1 MFILALT
8 LKMQYIEFAPHATLA
23 PYIDAYWTAA
33 GDSAGPQT
41 ERILPDGCIDIIF
54 NVGPDCLSENNT
66 YLLNSGQSYLIGT
79 MTQFKETL
87 MTPETRLLGIRFKPA
102 AFTVFYEYPSLEK
115 LTDTTVAFDKKF
127 VPDINDIP
135 KYSVQHLDS
144 FFLKK
149 LSKPK
154 RSILPIITGIQKAKG
169 QLSVRALAEKY
180 FTTTRQL
187 ERAFNQQM
195 GISPKE
201 FINLVRYQTTF
212 REIKNNT
219 AQKSLLQI
227 AFECGYYDHSHLTN
241 EIKRYTGT
249 APAQL

>member
-1 MFILALT
+1 
-8 LKMQYIEFAPHATLA
+8 
-23 PYIDAYWTAA
+23 
-33 GDSAGPQT
+33 
-41 ERILPDGCIDIIF
+41 
-54 NVGPDCLSENNT
+54 
-66 YLLNSGQSYLIGT
+66 
-79 MTQFKETL
+79 

-115 LTDTTVAFDKKF
+115 LTDTTVALDKKLA
-127 VPDINDIP
+127 PDIKSAANYPIA
-135 KYSVQHLDS
+135 YLDH

-154 RSILPIITGIQKAKG
+154 RSILPIISGIQESKG
-169 QLSVRALAEKY
+169 QLSVKMLAEKY

-212 REIKNNT
+212 REIKNNHT
-219 AQKSLLQI
+219 QKSLLQI
-227 AFECGYYDHSHLTN
+227 AFECGYYDHSHLSN
-241 EIKRYTGT
+241 EIKRYTGL

>member
-1 MFILALT
+1 
-8 LKMQYIEFAPHATLA
+8 MQYTEFAPHPALA

-33 GDSAGPQT
+33 GDSGGMQT
-41 ERILPDGCIDIIF
+41 EKILPDGCIDIIF
-54 NVGPDCLSENNT
+54 NIGPDCLSENNT
-66 YLLNSGQSYLIGT
+66 FLLNSGQAYLIGT
-79 MTQFKETL
+79 MTKFKETL

-102 AFTVFYEYPSLEK
+102 AFTVFYDYPSLER
-115 LTDTTVAFDKKF
+115 LTDTTVALDKKF
-127 VPDINDIP
+127 APDINSAAN
-135 KYSVQHLDS
+135 YAVEYLDH

-154 RSILPIITGIQKAKG
+154 RSILPIISGIQEARG
-169 QLSVRALAEKY
+169 QLSVKALAEKY

-187 ERAFNQQM
+187 ERAFNRQM

-212 REIKNNT
+212 REIRNNT
-219 AQKSLLQI
+219 GQKSLLQI
-227 AFECGYYDHSHLTN
+227 AFECGYYDHSHLSN
-241 EIKRYTGT
+241 DIRRYTGS

>member
-1 MFILALT
+1 
-8 LKMQYIEFAPHATLA
+8 MQYTEFAPHPALA

-33 GDSAGPQT
+33 GDITGTQT
-41 ERILPDGCIDIIF
+41 EKILPDGCIDIIF
-54 NVGPDCLSENNT
+54 NIGPDCLSENST
-66 YLLNSGQSYLIGT
+66 FLLNRGQAYLIGT
-79 MTQFKETL
+79 MTRFKETL
-87 MTPETRLLGIRFKPA
+87 MLPDTRLLGIRFKPA
-102 AFTVFYEYPSLEK
+102 AFTVFYDYPSLEK
-115 LTDTTVAFDKKF
+115 LTDTTVALKKNLA
-127 VPDINDIP
+127 PDLNDAT
-135 KYSVQHLDS
+135 KYSIQYLDH

-149 LSKPK
+149 LSKPV
-154 RSILPIITGIQKAKG
+154 RSILPIISGIQEAKG
-169 QLSVRALAEKY
+169 LLTVTALAEKY

-187 ERAFNQQM
+187 ERAFNRQM

-219 AQKSLLQI
+219 TRKSLLQI

-241 EIKRYTGT
+241 EIKRYTGA

>member
-1 MFILALT
+1 
-8 LKMQYIEFAPHATLA
+8 MQYTEFAPHPALA

-33 GDSAGPQT
+33 GDSTGMQT
-41 ERILPDGCIDIIF
+41 EKILPDGCIDIIF
-54 NVGPDCLSENNT
+54 NIGPDCLSENNNFV
-66 YLLNSGQSYLIGT
+66 LDSGQAYLIGT

-115 LTDTTVAFDKKF
+115 LTDITVALDKKLA
-127 VPDINDIP
+127 PDINSTI
-135 KYSVQHLDS
+135 KYSIGYLDH

-149 LSKPK
+149 LSKPR
-154 RSILPIITGIQKAKG
+154 RSILPIISGIQEAKG
-169 QLSVRALAEKY
+169 QLSVKALAEKY

-195 GISPKE
+195 GVGPKE

>member
-1 MFILALT
+1 MKYT
-8 LKMQYIEFAPHATLA
+8 EFTPHPALA
-23 PYIDAYWTAA
+23 PYIDAYWTAT
-33 GDSAGPQT
+33 GDATGMRT
-41 ERILPDGCIDIIF
+41 EKILPDGCIDIIF
-54 NVGPDCLSENNT
+54 NLGPDCLSENNT
-66 YLLNSGQSYLIGT
+66 FLLNSGQAYLIGT

-115 LTDTTVAFDKKF
+115 LTDTTVALDKKLA
-127 VPDINDIP
+127 PDIKSAANYPIA
-135 KYSVQHLDS
+135 YLDH

-154 RSILPIITGIQKAKG
+154 RSILPIISGIQESKG
-169 QLSVRALAEKY
+169 QLSVKMLAEKY

-212 REIKNNT
+212 REIKNNHT
-219 AQKSLLQI
+219 QKSLLQI
-227 AFECGYYDHSHLTN
+227 AFECGYYDHSHLSN
-241 EIKRYTGT
+241 EIKRYTGL

>member
-1 MFILALT
+1 
-8 LKMQYIEFAPHATLA
+8 MQYTEFTPHPALA

-33 GDSAGPQT
+33 GDSTGMKS
-41 ERILPDGCIDIIF
+41 EKILPDGCIDFIF
-54 NVGPDCLSENNT
+54 NIGPDCLSENNT
-66 YLLNSGQSYLIGT
+66 FLLNSGQAYLIGT

-115 LTDTTVAFDKKF
+115 LTNTTVALDKKLA
-127 VPDINDIP
+127 PDINSTV
-135 KYSVQHLDS
+135 KYSVEYLDH

-149 LSKPK
+149 LSKPS
-154 RSILPIITGIQKAKG
+154 RSILPIISGIQEAKG
-169 QLSVRALAEKY
+169 QLSVKALAEKY

-187 ERAFNQQM
+187 ERTFNRQM

-212 REIKNNT
+212 REIRNND

-241 EIKRYTGT
+241 EIKRYTGS

>member
-1 MFILALT
+1 
-8 LKMQYIEFAPHATLA
+8 MQYTEFAPQPTLA
-23 PYIDAYWTAA
+23 PYIDAYWIAV
-33 GDSAGPQT
+33 GDATGVQT
-41 ERILPDGCIDIIF
+41 EKILPDGCIDIIF
-54 NVGPDCLSENNT
+54 NTGSDCLSENNT
-66 YLLNSGQSYLIGT
+66 YVLNSGQAYLVGT

-102 AFTVFYEYPSLEK
+102 AFNVFYEYPSLEK
-115 LTDTTVAFDKKF
+115 LTDRTVAFEKKF
-127 VPDINDIP
+127 APDIRGIQNYP
-135 KYSVQHLDS
+135 VQYLDH

-154 RSILPIITGIQKAKG
+154 RSILPIISGIQEAKG
-169 QLSVRALAEKY
+169 RLTVKTLAEKY

-201 FINLVRYQTTF
+201 FINLVRYQTSF
-212 REIKNNT
+212 REIKNNA

-241 EIKRYTGT
+241 EIKKYTGV
-249 APAQL
+249 APAQF